1 MKKLMLLA
9 LLALPVSA
17 ADPTA
22 DPTVADLGWIS
33 GHWSAGGVEEVW
45 LAPKGDLMLG
55 MSRTVRANGKT
66 AFEFIRIAKTE
77 DGIAYIAQPGGKA
90 PTSFKLV
97 ESKPG
102 RAVFANPQHD
112 FPKRI
117 VYELRDGKLCARVD
131 DGKDGDEWCWSRID
145 R

>member
-1 MKKLMLLA
+1 MRRLFLLL
-9 LLALPVSA
+9 LLALPLA
-17 ADPTA
+17 AGEPSVD
-22 DPTVADLGWIS
+22 DLAWMS
-33 GHWSAGGVEEVW
+33 GHWSDGEVEELW
-45 LAPKGDLMLG
+45 LAPKGNLMLG
-55 MSRTVRANGKT
+55 MSRTVRKNGRV
-66 AFEFIRIAKTE
+66 AFEFVRIARTDK
-77 DGIAYIAQPGGKA
+77 GVAYIAQPGGKP
-90 PTSFKLV
+90 PTSFTLV

-102 RAVFANPQHD
+102 RVVFANQEHD

>member
-1 MKKLMLLA
+1 MKRFALLL
-9 LLALPVSA
+9 LLALPLSA
-17 ADPTA
+17 A
-22 DPTVADLGWIS
+22 DPTVADLAWIS
-33 GHWSAGGVEEVW
+33 GHWSEGGVEEVW

-55 MSRTVRANGKT
+55 MSRTIRANGKT

-77 DGIAYIAQPGGKA
+77 DGIAYIAQPGGKP
-90 PTSFKLV
+90 PTFFKLI